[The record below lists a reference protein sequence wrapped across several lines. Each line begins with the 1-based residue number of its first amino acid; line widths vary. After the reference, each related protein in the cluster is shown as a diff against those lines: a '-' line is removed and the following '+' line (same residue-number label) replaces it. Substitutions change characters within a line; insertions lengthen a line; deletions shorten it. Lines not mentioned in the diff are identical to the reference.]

1 MPLRLGKG
9 VPVCELEVVDE
20 REEEL
25 VLVSK
30 ELAVPLKLGEGV
42 LVYVPDGEVEA
53 ELVPDGEGVR
63 DDDGVPVA
71 EAELVAV
78 VELEAVP
85 VCEEEPVV
93 VAELDGVLVELDG
106 VVLMEE
112 MGDGADE
119 ALLRLAML
127 RPRKVMDD
135 TAASASPASHSVD
148 S

>member
-1 MPLRLGKG
+1 MSEGDAVNDELGVPLR
-9 VPVCELEVVDE
+9 
-20 REEEL
+20 
-25 VLVSK
+25 
-30 ELAVPLKLGEGV
+30 LGEGV

-78 VELEAVP
+78 VELEEVLEA
-85 VCEEEPVV
+85 
-93 VAELDGVLVELDG
+93 VAERDAADVALAE
-106 VVLMEE
+106 
-112 MGDGADE
+112 GDGE
-119 ALLRLAML
+119 ALRRLAML
-127 RPRKVMDD
+127 RPRYVMED